1 MNSIYRAGV
10 FCAFFLISGAV
21 EAGEK
26 SDAAVYMV
34 YREDHPVLRMVD
46 APGVLV
52 STALPP
58 PGMPPRRHEF
68 LSASAL
74 DPLEEDRMG
83 RILDVS
89 ANTTEFIENLEKA
102 GYRVTREQGAP

>member
-1 MNSIYRAGV
+1 MYRAIV
-10 FCAFFLISGAV
+10 FCIFFLISGVV

-34 YREDHPVLRMVD
+34 YREDHPVLRMID

-52 STALPP
+52 STALAP

-74 DPLEEDRMG
+74 DPLEEDQLG

-89 ANTTEFIENLEKA
+89 GSTAEFIENLEKA
-102 GYRVTREQGAP
+102 GYRVTREQGTP